1 MTKHRFGGLWTQQKL
16 TVLQEYLGFF
26 TKALTA
32 KPFKLVYIDTFAGTG
47 KCLIKTGPEGQ
58 SEIDGSASIAL
69 NTPRPFDEYFFIE
82 ARRKHIRALQAL
94 KESHALGDRVHVVHG
109 DARAE
114 LSSVLTKHNW
124 RSTRGVLFLDPYGL
138 QCSWEM
144 VQRIAATKAL
154 DVFFLVSVSGIT
166 RQASTDLSKVDQD
179 KERALT
185 EFLGTEEWK
194 RAWYQPPP
202 QSDLFGDGPELVR
215 EGGVQAILQFVRRR
229 MGDVFPHVGEP
240 MILKNGQNA
249 ALFALFFAVSND
261 SEAAVKLASKV
272 SREILSK
279 LDK

>member
-1 MTKHRFGGLWTQQKL
+1 MATHRFGGLWTQQKL
-16 TVLQEYLGFF
+16 NVLQEYLGFF
-26 TKALTA
+26 TKALMA
-32 KPFKLVYIDTFAGTG
+32 RPFKLVYIDTFAGTG
-47 KCLIKTGPEGQ
+47 KCTIKTGAEGQ
-58 SEIDGSASIAL
+58 TEIDGSASIAL
-69 NTPRPFDEYFFIE
+69 NAPRPFDEYFFIE
-82 ARRKHIRALQAL
+82 ARRKHIKALQAL
-94 KESHALGDRVHVVHG
+94 KQQHPLGDRVNVVHG
-109 DARAE
+109 DAREE
-114 LSSVLTKHNW
+114 LSNVLTRHNW
-124 RSTRGVLFLDPYGL
+124 RNTRGVLFLDPYGL
-138 QCSWEM
+138 QCSWDM
-144 VQRIAATKAL
+144 VKRIAETKAL

-185 EFLGTEEWK
+185 EFLGTDDWK
-194 RAWYQPPP
+194 NAWYQPPP

-279 LDK
+279 LDR